1 MDYSILDPNFDTPN
15 LQPLEAFACWKSG
28 FLVADSRFLLWE
40 ATSEANWT
48 KESKK
53 YFNDDRDQCELNKFD
68 SMMYHLHKYLAW
80 KKKRGEQKHINS
92 WKVSDSSPK
101 GYGAPKA
108 MGNSTLVFFSCL
120 KGLLGVW
127 LSSRFVTIYIY
138 ISEKE
143 LTENV
148 GSLMSLSCLSGS
160 FSVSWTELPLQCFY
174 LPWKNNA
181 LGVKDQ
187 LLQRI
192 AACTKKRDVMMS
204 GNVCFPSKP
213 WCWLGI

>member
-1 MDYSILDPNFDTPN
+1 MDSSILDPNFETLN
-15 LQPLEAFACWKSG
+15 LHPVEAFACWKSG
-28 FLVADSRFLLWE
+28 FLVADSRF
-40 ATSEANWT
+40 ATSEPNWT

-80 KKKRGEQKHINS
+80 EKKRGGKKNTSIPEKWVI
-92 WKVSDSSPK
+92 DP
-101 GYGAPKA
+101 PKA
-108 MGNSTLVFFSCL
+108 MGNQKAMGIFTLVFFSCL

-127 LSSRFVTIYIY
+127 LSSRFVYVYIY

-160 FSVSWTELPLQCFY
+160 FSASWTELPLQCFY

-181 LGVKDQ
+181 LQ
-187 LLQRI
+187 
-192 AACTKKRDVMMS
+192 S
-204 GNVCFPSKP
+204 
-213 WCWLGI
+213 